1 MEVRG
6 FNEDMAKMFELTALR
21 AEKASRSPEEINTA
35 DPIKDLVERL
45 HPPGIEMVVT
55 DIIEESANART
66 YRFKSGADAA
76 LPFFRAGQYLSIKA
90 SVGGVK
96 VTRPYSI
103 SSAPSDSGSF
113 YELTVSYK
121 ENGFLSRHIF
131 DNWEKGT
138 LVSATG
144 PHGNFYHERLRDS
157 DHVVALVG
165 GDSITPIRS
174 MARQIA
180 SGGACFKLSI
190 IYGSC
195 YSNEI
200 IFKNELEELVGKNP
214 GKISVCHVISEP
226 DESWEGRRGFIDEA
240 LIKEVVG
247 DPEGKSFF
255 ICGPPEMHT
264 FCARQLEQMG
274 IPRRMVRYEI
284 LGAPEDI
291 SAEPGYPG
299 ELEEKQFVI
308 RVHRRGLSRE
318 IPANTGES
326 VLVAFER
333 AGLAP
338 ESQCRN
344 GACGFCRSQLLKGR
358 VYQRQGSDG
367 RRAADKILGYFHPC
381 SAYPLSDLELV
392 IP

>member
-1 MEVRG
+1 
-6 FNEDMAKMFELTALR
+6 MAKMFELPALR
-21 AEKASRSPEEINTA
+21 TEKASRAPDAVNTA
-35 DPIKDLVERL
+35 DPIKELVKRL

-55 DIIEESANART
+55 GITEESANVKT
-66 YRFKSGADAA
+66 YRFKSADGGA
-76 LPFFRAGQYLSIKA
+76 LPFFRAGQYISVKA
-90 SVGGVK
+90 TVDGVK

-103 SSAPSDSGSF
+103 SSAPSESASF
-113 YELTVSYK
+113 YELTVSYI
-121 ENGFLSRHIF
+121 ENGFLSRYIF

-144 PHGNFYHERLRDS
+144 PHGNFYHDRLRDS

-174 MARQIA
+174 MAREIA
-180 SGGACFKLSI
+180 SGGACFKLNI

-200 IFKNELEELVGKNP
+200 IFKNELEELARKNP
-214 GKISVCHVISEP
+214 DKISVCHVISEP
-226 DESWEGRRGFIDEA
+226 DESWEGRRGFIDTA
-240 LIKEVVG
+240 LIREVVG

-255 ICGPPEMHT
+255 ICGPPEMHVYCT
-264 FCARQLEQMG
+264 RQLEQMG
-274 IPRRMVRYEI
+274 IPRRLIRTEI

-291 SAEPGYPG
+291 SAEPRYPEG
-299 ELEEKQFVI
+299 LKEKQFVI
-308 RVHRRGLSRE
+308 RVHRLGLSRE
-318 IPANTGES
+318 IPANANES

-333 AGLAP
+333 AGLDP

-344 GACGFCRSQLLKGR
+344 GECGFCRSQLLKGR